1 MGTLLKKPLNHE
13 NSMGLVRYY
22 LAFAVFVAHF
32 NVVFDTDIYF
42 PTSSYNAVGGF
53 FALSGFLVYR
63 SFLKSTSVKSYLL
76 KRARRILPPYIFIVL
91 VCAFGLVL
99 VSDLSLKDYF
109 FNIQWIK
116 YLVSNLL
123 FLNFIEPELPGVFR
137 NLGVHAV
144 NGSLWTMKIEVMLYV
159 SVPVVAWLFSK
170 VHRKWEKADIMML
183 FGAIYLFSIIYRI
196 TFHELYAAYGHELF
210 NILSRQVFGQLM
222 YFYAG
227 VFIYFQYKRFMRY
240 RLHIVAGCVLFM
252 LLGDYIPYYQFII
265 SPLVVSSL
273 VIFFSSF
280 KMMPV
285 FNRHNISYDIYLFHM
300 PIMMTVCSFAG
311 KDTSGVF
318 GSFGIVLVLTIL
330 LGYMVWFGIERRFM
344 LRNSAQKN
352 VPTGEMSI
360 GAR

>member
-1 MGTLLKKPLNHE
+1 MGTAHNKFLNHD

-32 NVVFDTDIYF
+32 NVVFGTDIYF

-63 SFLKSTSVKSYLL
+63 SFLKSASVKSYLL

-91 VCAFGLVL
+91 VCAFGLAL
-99 VSDLSLKDYF
+99 ISNLSLKDYF

-159 SVPVVAWLFSK
+159 SVPVVAGLFSM
-170 VHRKWEKADIMML
+170 VHRKWKKADIMVL
-183 FGAIYLFSIIYRI
+183 FGAIYLFSVIYRI
-196 TFHELYAAYGHELF
+196 IFHELYDAYGHEMF

-227 VFIYFQYKRFMRY
+227 VFIYFQYERFMRY
-240 RLHIVAGCVLFM
+240 KVHIVTGCVMLM
-252 LLGDYIPYYQFII
+252 LLSDYIPYYQFII

-280 KMMPV
+280 KMMSV

-300 PIMMTVCSFAG
+300 PVMMTVCSFAG
-311 KDTSGVF
+311 KDTSGIF
-318 GSFGIVLVLTIL
+318 SSFVIVLTLTIL
-330 LGYMVWFGIERRFM
+330 LGYMAWFGLERRFM
-344 LRNSAQKN
+344 LLNSGQKN
-352 VPTGEMSI
+352 VSTSKMNM